1 MCGSGTL
8 LIEAALIARNMAPG
22 IFRKEYAFE
31 KWEDFDRDLFDEI
44 YNDDSKETE
53 FTHHI
58 YGYDIDF
65 KAVNI
70 AKENVK
76 SAGLAKD
83 ISIEQQDFAD
93 MPGLPNAEQYMEQN
107 LTGDRLALIVTNP
120 PYGERISTP
129 NLLETYKMIGRQLKH
144 NFKGCEAWVL
154 SCKEECF
161 AQIGLK
167 PSLKIPLYNGS
178 LECEYRKY
186 LMFDGRLENFRE
198 EGGVVKTDEEKK
210 RMAEKRKSWQK
221 HDFEKRRE
229 ERQSNEDADILS
241 FEFHSLKKQRGRDD
255 RDRDR
260 EFDRNRDRDRG
271 RDRDRDRDK
280 GRDRDRDRDKGRDR
294 DRGRNRDWKSQDG
307 DDDYRHQFKG
317 KSYKSRDERQED
329 RKKFFQKKK

>member
-1 MCGSGTL
+1 
-8 LIEAALIARNMAPG
+8 
-22 IFRKEYAFE
+22 
-31 KWEDFDRDLFDEI
+31 
-44 YNDDSKETE
+44 
-53 FTHHI
+53 
-58 YGYDIDF
+58 
-65 KAVNI
+65 
-70 AKENVK
+70 
-76 SAGLAKD
+76 
-83 ISIEQQDFAD
+83 
-93 MPGLPNAEQYMEQN
+93 
-107 LTGDRLALIVTNP
+107 
-120 PYGERISTP
+120 
-129 NLLETYKMIGRQLKH
+129 
-144 NFKGCEAWVL
+144 
-154 SCKEECF
+154 
-161 AQIGLK
+161 
-167 PSLKIPLYNGS
+167 
-178 LECEYRKY
+178 
-186 LMFDGRLENFRE
+186 
-198 EGGVVKTDEEKK
+198 
-210 RMAEKRKSWQK
+210 MAEKRKSWQK